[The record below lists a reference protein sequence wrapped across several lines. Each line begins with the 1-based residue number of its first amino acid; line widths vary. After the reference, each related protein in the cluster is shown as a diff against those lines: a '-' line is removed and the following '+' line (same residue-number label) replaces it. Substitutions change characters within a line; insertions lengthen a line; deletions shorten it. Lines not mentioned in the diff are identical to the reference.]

1 MFGPRLTTVFASR
14 WRAMWFSASVLLLAY
29 CTVPAEE
36 IPAPASETR
45 ETALKKAGDKT
56 AIPGADGLDEEQ
68 RKQLKGIMD
77 GLEKAQK
84 M

>member
-1 MFGPRLTTVFASR
+1 MFGPRLTTIFASR

-36 IPAPASETR
+36 VAAPANEAP
-45 ETALKKAGDKT
+45 ETALKKVDDKA
-56 AIPGADGLDEEQ
+56 AIVGADGLNEEQ

-77 GLEKAQK
+77 GLEQAQK